1 MPVLRGAVLAA
12 LVLTPPLR
20 AEPPPF
26 RVSVGH
32 VVLLRTGERLT
43 GQLLSL
49 DGDTLRLRTAW
60 SDKVDLPRSAIAA
73 LTQLPGLLTLFDDDF
88 RGGAKAWTVTGKP
101 AVMGAAVLAEPGQ
114 VLTHVLAKP
123 LAAGRVGVNFAER
136 DKPAGARW
144 LFEAEVHSDKGPRR
158 L

>member
-12 LVLTPPLR
+12 LVLTPRLR

-88 RGGAKAWTVTGKP
+88 RGGAKACALPGQPAGK
-101 AVMGAAVLAEPGQ
+101 GAAVLAEPRHASPH
-114 VLTHVLAKP
+114 LP
-123 LAAGRVGVNFAER
+123 
-136 DKPAGARW
+136 
-144 LFEAEVHSDKGPRR
+144 
-158 L
+158 